1 MDFVLVIFLNTRYVD
16 EVVLFI
22 VSPASRIVDVLGVPL
37 KIAYSVFVVLMC
49 RSYSR
54 AHISTFWHSSC
65 RLCLDFAS
73 STRSSAYK
81 RQLILGSP
89 CILRPVPC

>member
-1 MDFVLVIFLNTRYVD
+1 MSFFFDSPRYVD

-54 AHISTFWHSSC
+54 AHISTCWHSSC

-73 STRSSAYK
+73 STRLSAYK
-81 RQLILGSP
+81 RQFIQRSP
-89 CILRPVPC
+89 CILMPVPC